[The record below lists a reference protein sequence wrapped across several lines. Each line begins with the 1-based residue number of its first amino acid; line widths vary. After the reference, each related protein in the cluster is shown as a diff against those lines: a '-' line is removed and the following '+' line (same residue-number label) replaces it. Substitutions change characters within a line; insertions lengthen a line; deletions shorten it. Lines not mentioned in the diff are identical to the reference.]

1 MSSTG
6 RTRRRTSPQGAHNN
20 HPNAPVDTK
29 DLPPPRQQKA
39 MRDVS
44 APLSKTRLSTLI
56 YILVLLTAL
65 LGAYYTYRLTQ
76 YKTNVG
82 GWWNLALGRKPE
94 SMMNTGGPSVGRG
107 ECSGPAGHS
116 VEDKIEALA
125 EALGMPKQ
133 DLASAIAGAV
143 RQYVPPASLSSVAAK
158 ETGPAVEVLVS
169 DETVQEKPDASG
181 TGVVE
186 GMVNSFDSFVGMD
199 EP

>member
-1 MSSTG
+1 MSTTG
-6 RTRRRTSPQGAHNN
+6 KTRRRTSPQMNYDPS
-20 HPNAPVDTK
+20 PNAPVDTK
-29 DLPPPRQQKA
+29 DLPPPRQHKA
-39 MRDVS
+39 LRDVS
-44 APLSKTRLSTLI
+44 APLSRTRLSNLI
-56 YILVLLTAL
+56 YILILITTL
-65 LGAYYTYRLTQ
+65 LGAYYTFRLTQ
-76 YKTNVG
+76 YKTQVG
-82 GWWNLALGRKPE
+82 GWWNIALGRKPE
-94 SMMNTGGPSVGRG
+94 TMLKTAASHAGQGG
-107 ECSGPAGHS
+107 CSGSSGHS

-169 DETVQEKPDASG
+169 DDPEQKAAEVSG

-186 GMVNSFDSFVGMD
+186 GVVNSFDSFVGMD